1 MPLRPPLT
9 RSFFIAGGV
18 ACLGLGLLP
27 GSSLSACAQSQPP
40 TVQIRP
46 DAGAEAQSGSPQPA
60 IKGTGTIDGTVVDQN
75 GALAAGATVRI
86 THPGQA
92 GSQQVQSGDNGQFSF
107 SNQPSGP
114 FLLTIA
120 ANGFQT
126 TTVSGTL
133 EAGQAYIVP
142 NIAIKIASTTTDV
155 KVGVDTEEV
164 AEVQIKEQEKQRVL
178 GFIPNFY
185 ASYVPNA
192 APLSSKLKYQLAFR
206 SVTDPI
212 SILGAGFMAG
222 IYQASDQF
230 SGYGQG
236 AAGYGKRFGATY
248 ADQVIGT
255 FVDGAILPSLFHQ
268 DPRYFYKGTGTKKS
282 RLVYAIENAVICRGD
297 NGQRQ
302 VNYSA
307 IIGSFATSGISY
319 LYYPASDRGG
329 ELLVQT
335 ALVGIAEGGVAAV
348 FQEFVVRKLTPHLKN
363 HQPVIAPATE
373 PASLPDK

>member
-1 MPLRPPLT
+1 MPLRQHL
-9 RSFFIAGGV
+9 RASIFLVGSSLSF
-18 ACLGLGLLP
+18 GLGLLP
-27 GSSLSACAQSQPP
+27 GYPFAAVAQSPQS
-40 TVQIRP
+40 TIAQ
-46 DAGAEAQSGSPQPA
+46 DAGRAAESGSQQPT
-60 IKGTGTIDGTVVDQN
+60 IKGTGSIDGTVVDQN
-75 GALAAGATVRI
+75 GALAVGAQVRI
-86 THPGQA
+86 TRPGQL

-107 SNQPSGP
+107 ANQPAGP
-114 FLLTIA
+114 FQLTITA
-120 ANGFQT
+120 IGFQSK
-126 TTVSGTL
+126 TVSGTL
-133 EAGQAYIVP
+133 QTGQAYIVP
-142 NIAIKIASTTTDV
+142 EIAIKIASTTTDV

-212 SILGAGFMAG
+212 SILGAGFLAG

-255 FVDGAILPSLFHQ
+255 FVDSAVLPSLFHQ

-282 RLVYAIENAVICRGD
+282 RLVYALENAVICRSD
-297 NGQRQ
+297 NGQRE

-329 ELLVQT
+329 EVLVQT

-363 HQPVIAPATE
+363 HQPVTDVGP
-373 PASLPDK
+373 

>member
-1 MPLRPPLT
+1 M
-9 RSFFIAGGV
+9 
-18 ACLGLGLLP
+18 
-27 GSSLSACAQSQPP
+27 
-40 TVQIRP
+40 
-46 DAGAEAQSGSPQPA
+46 
-60 IKGTGTIDGTVVDQN
+60 
-75 GALAAGATVRI
+75 
-86 THPGQA
+86 
-92 GSQQVQSGDNGQFSF
+92 
-107 SNQPSGP
+107 
-114 FLLTIA
+114 
-120 ANGFQT
+120 
-126 TTVSGTL
+126 SGTL

-307 IIGSFATSGISY
+307 IINRLPPRASRISTI
-319 LYYPASDRGG
+319 LPA
-329 ELLVQT
+329 
-335 ALVGIAEGGVAAV
+335 IVAANCWCRLHSSV
-348 FQEFVVRKLTPHLKN
+348 SPKAALLLSFRNSSCE
-363 HQPVIAPATE
+363 
-373 PASLPDK
+373 S